1 MTQDLAPQVID
12 YKAVFKRVPGSAFLL
27 SPSFEILDVSDDVQ
41 DLTGRERRY
50 LVGRNFFDAFPGNPG
65 VHSDAG
71 PRKLRAQLARAART
85 GDRVVLGL
93 NQYDVE
99 DPGRP
104 GVFEERF
111 WSGVATPIRDDTGRV
126 AVIAL
131 WGHDTTP
138 IVSQF
143 WAQAAALG

>member
-1 MTQDLAPQVID
+1 MIRDSITEVID
-12 YKAVFKRVPGSAFLL
+12 YKAVFTHFPGAAFLL
-27 SPSFEILDVSDDVQ
+27 STDLEILAVSDGVKE
-41 DLTGRERRY
+41 LTGRERGDV
-50 LVGRNFFDAFPGNPG
+50 VGRNFFDAFPANPG
-65 VHSDAG
+65 ARGDTG
-71 PRKLRAQLARAART
+71 PRRLRAELARAART
-85 GDRVVLGL
+85 GDRTVLRL
-93 NQYDVE
+93 NQYDLE

-111 WSGVATPIRDDTGRV
+111 WTGVATPIADGDGRIR
-126 AVIAL
+126 VIAL

>member
-1 MTQDLAPQVID
+1 MIQDLVTEAID
-12 YKAVFKRVPGSAFLL
+12 YKAVFKQSPGVVFLL
-27 SPSFEILDVSDDVQ
+27 SPSFEILDVCEDVLQ
-41 DLTGRERRY
+41 LTGRESRY
-50 LVGRNFFDAFPGNPG
+50 LVGRNFFDAFPANPG
-65 VHSDAG
+65 IRANTG
-71 PRKLRAQLARAART
+71 PRRLRAELARAART
-85 GDRVVLGL
+85 GDRVVLRL
-93 NQYDVE
+93 NQYDIE

-111 WSGVATPIRDDTGRV
+111 WSGVATPILDRDGRV

-143 WAQAAALG
+143 WAQAAAQG

>member
-1 MTQDLAPQVID
+1 MIHDLVKPVID
-12 YKAVFKRVPGSAFLL
+12 YKAVFKQFPGVVFLL
-27 SPSFEILDVSDDVQ
+27 SPSFEILDVNNEVIEVF
-41 DLTGRERRY
+41 GRERSE
-50 LVGRNFFDAFPGNPG
+50 LAGRNFFDAFPANPG
-65 VHSDAG
+65 IRGDTG
-71 PRKLRAQLARAART
+71 PRRLRAELAKAART
-85 GDRVVLGL
+85 GDRAVIKL

-111 WSGVATPIRDDTGRV
+111 WSGVAAPIPDGDGQV

-138 IVSQF
+138 IVSQL
-143 WAQAAALG
+143 WAQAAAQG